1 MNEMIH
7 KIEHIGVK
15 VINMDKSV
23 EFYTNILGMKLVD
36 RVKLDDGVE
45 LGFLSLPGDE
55 HIQIELIGRG
65 ADDIPQRGKVDHIAF
80 TVSDIDAEAA
90 RLKDAGV
97 NVLDDAP
104 RTILGGVKIFFFTGP
119 DGEVLELFQPLK

>member
-1 MNEMIH
+1 MIH

-15 VINMDKSV
+15 VKNMDASV
-23 EFYTNILGMKLVD
+23 AFYTNILGMKLID

-55 HIQIELIGRG
+55 RIQIELIGRG

-80 TVSDIDAEAA
+80 TVSDIEAEAE
-90 RLKDAGV
+90 RLKQAGV
-97 NVLDDAP
+97 KVLDEKP
-104 RTILGGVKIFFFTGP
+104 RIILGGVKIFFFTGP
-119 DGEVLELFQPLK
+119 DDEVLELFQPKQ